1 MPESA
6 KEVMCWDVGHSLL
19 SRFIVFVGAAGAVVN
34 VMNTCALDVLVR
46 HSYTVQV
53 VIDDRPH

>member
-6 KEVMCWDVGHSLL
+6 KEVMCWGLGHSLP

-46 HSYTVQV
+46 RSYTVQV